1 MASSFTLHIIPG
13 SILKPSTL
21 PPRPTHTAA
30 HDYTGAE
37 PNGYDS
43 YGQVLT
49 FSKSQQPTTTAMTM
63 LGKWGKKIYKIL
75 LVFLR
80 YLSQSCNNSPSLL
93 VLTTNHFYS
102 ALDPT
107 DQD

>member
-13 SILKPSTL
+13 SILKPSTF
-21 PPRPTHTAA
+21 PPPPHSTEA

-37 PNGYDS
+37 PNGHDS

-49 FSKSQQPTTTAMTM
+49 VSKSQQPTTTATTR

-75 LVFLR
+75 LVF
-80 YLSQSCNNSPSLL
+80 
-93 VLTTNHFYS
+93 
-102 ALDPT
+102 
-107 DQD
+107 